1 MSIVLDHQL
10 REQIPQEILDF
21 PVAFYSNELADLPDR
36 AGPVHWHP
44 YCEIAT
50 AERSVLDCQVGQTHL
65 QLQPGDSIFINRN
78 MLHAIRQ
85 LSGGAPDGLP
95 ILVFAGNAVAPEG
108 SAVYRKYIQPILDCA
123 TLPFVVFRRDS
134 DQWQEVRAR
143 IRAAC
148 TAMRQRPD
156 CYELAVQRCLSCV
169 LEALYRQ
176 LDTLPAVE
184 ASRVQLNTQIRLQKM
199 LSFLYEQYAGP
210 VTLADIAAAAHISRS
225 EAGRCFQAYLGCSPV
240 EALIRYRLQRA
251 WQMLQETDLTLQQ
264 ISDACGFHSVNYF
277 RRQFRRRYGCAPG
290 EKQKMGK

>member
-1 MSIVLDHQL
+1 MKESITRLRALEKQL
-10 REQIPQEILDF
+10 YAYGYALSAIDF
-21 PVAFYSNELADLPDR
+21 D
-36 AGPVHWHP
+36 
-44 YCEIAT
+44 
-50 AERSVLDCQVGQTHL
+50 AET
-65 QLQPGDSIFINRN
+65 
-78 MLHAIRQ
+78 
-85 LSGGAPDGLP
+85 
-95 ILVFAGNAVAPEG
+95 VAPEG
-108 SAVYRKYIQPILDCA
+108 SAVSRKYIQPILDCA

-134 DQWQEVRAR
+134 DEWQEVRAR

-148 TAMRQRPD
+148 TAMGQRPD

-169 LEALYRQ
+169 LEALYRR
-176 LDTLPAVE
+176 LDTLPAAE

-225 EAGRCFQAYLGCSPV
+225 EAGRCFQTYLGCSPV

-277 RRQFRRRYGCAPG
+277 RRQFRKRYGCPPG
-290 EKQKMGK
+290 EKRKLGK